1 MKKLIIIYFIF
12 SFVSLFS
19 QDKVVVLPFINSDGK
34 LEKQNIC
41 YELQDSLYKSLELLE
56 NKNFELIPIIDVE
69 TALAD
74 LNIDPSNP
82 QYKSDMWKAC
92 KILNANK
99 VITGNFNFE
108 AGKFLVN
115 AYIYDVRMKMP
126 NPKYQAKDIFKTNEA
141 YMSSIPEILDALKPA
156 LVK

>member
-1 MKKLIIIYFIF
+1 MMKLVIISFIF
-12 SFVSLFS
+12 SYVSLFS

-56 NKNFELIPIIDVE
+56 NKNFELIPIMDVE

-92 KILNANK
+92 KILNVNK
-99 VITGNFNFE
+99 VVTVNFNFE